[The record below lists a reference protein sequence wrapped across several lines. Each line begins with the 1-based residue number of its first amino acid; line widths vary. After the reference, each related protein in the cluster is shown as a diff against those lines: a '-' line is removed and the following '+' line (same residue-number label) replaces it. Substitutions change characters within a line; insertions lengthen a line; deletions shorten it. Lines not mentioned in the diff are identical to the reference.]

1 MKTLRSFAF
10 AWNGLK
16 ICFTSEINFRIHIA
30 SAIAAI
36 LLGFVLKISHAE
48 WLAVTGCI
56 VFVVVMEMI
65 NTAIEQLCNMVH
77 QDIHP
82 GIKKIKDV
90 AAGAVMLSAFCSFII
105 GVVIFLPKIIV
116 YIKSI

>member
-1 MKTLRSFAF
+1 MKTLKSFAF

-16 ICFTSEINFRIHIA
+16 ICFTAEINFRIHVV
-30 SAIAAI
+30 SAIAAV
-36 LLGFVLKISHAE
+36 LLGFVLKISTAE

-77 QDIHP
+77 HDIHP
-82 GIKKIKDV
+82 GIKKIKDI
-90 AAGAVMLSAFCSFII
+90 AAGAVMLSAVCSLII
-105 GVVIFLPKIIV
+105 GAVVFLPKIIA
-116 YIKSI
+116 YIKSF